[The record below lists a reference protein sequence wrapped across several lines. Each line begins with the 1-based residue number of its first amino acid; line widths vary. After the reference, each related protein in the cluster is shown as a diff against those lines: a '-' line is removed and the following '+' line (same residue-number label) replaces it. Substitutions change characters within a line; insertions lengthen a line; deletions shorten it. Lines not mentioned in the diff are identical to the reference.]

1 MTKPLDKVSAPSD
14 WPPAQEAW
22 RIVLIVTFVYAIA
35 FVHRIGMS
43 LVVGPMQADL
53 QFTDTQIGMLTGLV
67 FAIPYALGGPIFGW
81 VADNSSRRR
90 LMALAAS
97 TWSLFTAATGL
108 VSSFGWMAAVRAG
121 LGMTQSALQPAAA
134 SVIADCFSAS
144 ERPRA
149 YGVYVAGTAFGTA
162 LAYWLGALAIG
173 AGEFLSNR
181 YGVRDW
187 TGSFLALAV
196 LGLLAPV
203 ALIWVREP
211 VRREQLET
219 GVASLK
225 QTLVFARRH
234 TLIIVTLCLA
244 VAITYMAAYG
254 QLAFMPVMFERQ
266 YGWGPAKL
274 ATAFGTVAIV
284 VGTFGSVLAGWYSS
298 WLARRGR
305 LNGDWIVC
313 FWGGIGTLLP
323 GVLAPLM
330 PSGTLSLLMFSLS
343 GLFTNWPA
351 VGALAAITRFTPN
364 QMRGQLTAVQTS
376 TVGLIGAGLGP
387 LSVGML
393 SDYLPESANRIGLAL
408 SVTFGVCMVLG
419 GILLLLGWRRY
430 TELVHSGGTGQ
441 LEV

>member
-1 MTKPLDKVSAPSD
+1 MTRPVVNTSTPSD
-14 WPPAQEAW
+14 WPPAREAW
-22 RIVLIVTFVYAIA
+22 RVVLIITFVYSIA

-43 LVVGPMQADL
+43 LMVGPMQQDL
-53 QFTDTQIGMLTGLV
+53 QFTDTQIGMLTGIV

-81 VADNSSRRR
+81 VADHSSRRR
-90 LMALAAS
+90 LIALAAS

-108 VSSFGWMAAVRAG
+108 VSSFGWMAAIRAG
-121 LGMTQSALQPAAA
+121 LGITQSALQPAAA
-134 SVIADCFSAS
+134 SVISDCFSAS

-149 YGVYVAGTAFGTA
+149 FGVYVAGTAFGTA

-173 AGEFLSNR
+173 AGEFLSVH
-181 YGVRDW
+181 YGIRDW

-196 LGLLAPV
+196 LGVLAPI

-211 VRREQLET
+211 ERKEQLET
-219 GVASLK
+219 GVATLK

-234 TLIIVTLCLA
+234 TLIITTLCLA
-244 VAITYMAAYG
+244 VAITYLAAYG

-284 VGTFGSVLAGWYSS
+284 VGTFGSVLAGWCSS
-298 WLARRGR
+298 HLARRGR

-313 FWGGIGTLLP
+313 FVGGVGTLLP
-323 GVLAPLM
+323 GALAPLM
-330 PSGTLSLLMFSLS
+330 PTGTLSLLMFALS

-351 VGALAAITRFTPN
+351 VGALAAIARSTPN

-376 TVGLIGAGLGP
+376 SVGLIGAGLGP

-408 SVTFGVCMVLG
+408 SMTFGACMVLG
-419 GILLLLGWRRY
+419 AILLILGWGRY
-430 TELVHSGGTGQ
+430 TKLVHAGGSFNPA
-441 LEV
+441 L